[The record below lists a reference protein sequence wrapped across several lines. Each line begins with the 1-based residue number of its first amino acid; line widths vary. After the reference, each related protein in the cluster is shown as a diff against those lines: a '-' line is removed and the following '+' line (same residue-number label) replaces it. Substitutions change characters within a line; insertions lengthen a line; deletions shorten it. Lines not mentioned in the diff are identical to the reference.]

1 MWQNLINDARY
12 GVRMLYK
19 YPVFTTIAVLTLAV
33 GIGAS
38 ATIFSA
44 VHAVLL
50 RPLPYED
57 PSRLAMLWTDDP
69 RHDIHEE
76 GTSYLNFLD
85 WKKRT
90 QTFED
95 LAICSRGGSMTLT
108 GEGEA
113 EQVPGE
119 VVSANLF
126 PLLGIA
132 PVLGRTFTTQEAD
145 RSDRVVVIGHAL
157 WKRRFGASRD
167 VIGKPLAIDGVT
179 WQVIGVMPT
188 SFQFPSRDTE
198 LWTTDSTQF
207 NMRRIK
213 AYRFNDWWRVVG
225 RLKATVTIAQA
236 QSEMNTIGR
245 QLAQTYPITDSEF
258 AGYGVNVVPLRD
270 QITGRKA
277 RLALWLLFG
286 AVVLV
291 LLIAC
296 ANVAGLL
303 LARGATRHREIA
315 VRMALGASRVRLIGQ
330 LLMESAMLSLSS
342 GALGLLLAFWGV
354 WAVASFG
361 PTNIARLEEVSIDG
375 AVLAFSFVVSV
386 VTGFLFGMAPAWR
399 LSQGD
404 PGRGLKE
411 SGRSQ
416 SVGPGS
422 RRLRDTLIVGEFAVA
437 VVLLCG
443 AGLLVRSLLRIQA
456 IDPGFRPQGA
466 LIARLSISKP
476 RAQEQA
482 FYREALE
489 RVAALPGVTAVG
501 LITDAFQRRNPDNPL
516 LIEGHS
522 ISTGEAISNDAVSP
536 GYFQAAGTP
545 LLQGRY
551 FTELD
556 RAESTPIA
564 IINQTM
570 ARRSWPGE
578 NPIGKRFKLA
588 GPESRRPWLTVV
600 GVVGDMRREGLEKQ
614 AIAQTFRPSAQQGWG
629 AMDLVARTASDPS
642 KLAPALR
649 AAIHAIDASTP
660 VFEVSTM
667 ERRLSELE
675 SPRRF
680 QTLLMTLFSAA
691 ALLFGGDGN
700 LRPHPP
706 LCCPT
711 DARDRHSH
719 GAGRSIR
726 RRSRDGV
733 APGARPC
740 ADWRRGWCCCRVGA
754 DPNHGQPALWSE
766 DNRFG
771 DLRFCACSAAGDRA
785 RGVSSPRS

>member
-1 MWQNLINDARY
+1 
-12 GVRMLYK
+12 MLYK

-315 VRMALGASRVRLIGQ
+315 VRM
-330 LLMESAMLSLSS
+330 
-342 GALGLLLAFWGV
+342 GV
-354 WAVASFG
+354 
-361 PTNIARLEEVSIDG
+361 
-375 AVLAFSFVVSV
+375 
-386 VTGFLFGMAPAWR
+386 
-399 LSQGD
+399 
-404 PGRGLKE
+404 GR
-411 SGRSQ
+411 Q
-416 SVGPGS
+416 
-422 RRLRDTLIVGEFAVA
+422 
-437 VVLLCG
+437 
-443 AGLLVRSLLRIQA
+443 
-456 IDPGFRPQGA
+456 
-466 LIARLSISKP
+466 
-476 RAQEQA
+476 
-482 FYREALE
+482 
-489 RVAALPGVTAVG
+489 
-501 LITDAFQRRNPDNPL
+501 
-516 LIEGHS
+516 
-522 ISTGEAISNDAVSP
+522 
-536 GYFQAAGTP
+536 
-545 LLQGRY
+545 
-551 FTELD
+551 
-556 RAESTPIA
+556 
-564 IINQTM
+564 
-570 ARRSWPGE
+570 
-578 NPIGKRFKLA
+578 
-588 GPESRRPWLTVV
+588 
-600 GVVGDMRREGLEKQ
+600 
-614 AIAQTFRPSAQQGWG
+614 
-629 AMDLVARTASDPS
+629 
-642 KLAPALR
+642 
-649 AAIHAIDASTP
+649 
-660 VFEVSTM
+660 
-667 ERRLSELE
+667 
-675 SPRRF
+675 
-680 QTLLMTLFSAA
+680 
-691 ALLFGGDGN
+691 
-700 LRPHPP
+700 
-706 LCCPT
+706 
-711 DARDRHSH
+711 
-719 GAGRSIR
+719 
-726 RRSRDGV
+726 
-733 APGARPC
+733 
-740 ADWRRGWCCCRVGA
+740 
-754 DPNHGQPALWSE
+754 
-766 DNRFG
+766 
-771 DLRFCACSAAGDRA
+771 
-785 RGVSSPRS
+785 